1 MFDPNEKNC
10 TLLNVNGRHE
20 MHGPD
25 KVLAVDLKFR
35 GDFDGDILA
44 EFAPALRS
52 AVFAKN
58 EGGDLADQGT
68 DTPTKL
74 RFPNLIQPL
83 KFENEVVGARVK
95 LPYGLQTIEF
105 ETADV
110 NKFEI
115 ECHDGGT
122 VTVSFRVQARPTE
135 EQMARCFALLDT
147 QVPITTTPP
156 EVKLADDL
164 REAA

>member
-1 MFDPNEKNC
+1 MFDLNEKNC

-44 EFAPALRS
+44 EFAPALRH
-52 AVFAKN
+52 AMYAKT

-74 RFPNLIQPL
+74 RFPNLIAPL
-83 KFENEVVGARVK
+83 KFEDEIVGGRVE
-95 LPYGLQTIEF
+95 LQYGLQTIAF
-105 ETADV
+105 ETANI
-110 NKFEI
+110 NKFEV

-122 VTVSFRVQARPTE
+122 VTVAFRVQARPTE
-135 EQMARCFALLDT
+135 EQLARCFALLDT
-147 QVPITTTPP
+147 QVPVTITPP
-156 EVKLADDL
+156 EVKQAEEQRLA
-164 REAA
+164 A